1 MNQASVSTNDINLHQ
16 LYIKLHW
23 QLKVNK
29 FTVKFLG
36 ISDDY

>member
-23 QLKVNK
+23 QPKVNK
-29 FTVKFLG
+29 FMVEFLG
-36 ISDDY
+36 ISDD